1 MVTDEE
7 ALAMEEEYKEQ
18 IRLQGRIPMTIKEEY
33 KNADGPIPTA
43 RGPNDLEEI
52 INRLE
57 FKNKMLHQHIEK
69 LTTEIIEIRSDNKKL
84 VKQCEDQMKQF
95 RNKGA
100 L

>member
-7 ALAMEEEYKEQ
+7 ALEMQKAWEDE
-18 IRLQGRIPMTIKEEY
+18 IRMQGRIPMTIKEEY
-33 KNADGPIPTA
+33 KNADAPIPTA
-43 RGPNDLEEI
+43 RGPNDLEETI
-52 INRLE
+52 DRLE

-69 LTTEIIEIRSDNKKL
+69 LTTEVIQVRLDNKKL
-84 VKQCEDQMKQF
+84 AKQCEDQMKQF

>member
-7 ALAMEEEYKEQ
+7 ALEMQKVWEDE
-18 IRLQGRIPMTIKEEY
+18 IRMQGRIPMTIKEEY
-33 KNADGPIPTA
+33 KNADAPMPKD

-52 INRLE
+52 IDRLE

-69 LTTEIIEIRSDNKKL
+69 LTTEVIQVRLDNKKL
-84 VKQCEDQMKQF
+84 AKQCEDQMKQF

>member
-33 KNADGPIPTA
+33 KNADVSIPTA

-69 LTTEIIEIRSDNKKL
+69 LTTEIIEVRSDNKKL

>member
-7 ALAMEEEYKEQ
+7 ALEMQKVWEDE
-18 IRLQGRIPMTIKEEY
+18 IRMQGRIPMTIKEEY
-33 KNADGPIPTA
+33 KNADAPMPKD
-43 RGPNDLEEI
+43 RGPNDLEETI
-52 INRLE
+52 DRLE

>member
-7 ALAMEEEYKEQ
+7 ALEMQKVWEDE
-18 IRLQGRIPMTIKEEY
+18 IRMQGRIPMTIKEGY
-33 KNADGPIPTA
+33 KNADAPIPKD
-43 RGPNDLEEI
+43 RGPNDLEETI
-52 INRLE
+52 DRLE

-69 LTTEIIEIRSDNKKL
+69 LTTEIIQVRIDNKKL
-84 VKQCEDQMKQF
+84 AKQCEDQMKQF

>member
-7 ALAMEEEYKEQ
+7 ALEMQKVWEDE
-18 IRLQGRIPMTIKEEY
+18 IRMQGRIPMTIKEEY
-33 KNADGPIPTA
+33 KNADAPMPKD
-43 RGPNDLEEI
+43 RGPNDLEETI
-52 INRLE
+52 DRLE

-84 VKQCEDQMKQF
+84 AKQCEDQMKQF

>member
-7 ALAMEEEYKEQ
+7 ALEMQKAWEDE
-18 IRLQGRIPMTIKEEY
+18 IRMQGRIPMTIKEEY
-33 KNADGPIPTA
+33 KNADAPIPKD
-43 RGPNDLEEI
+43 RGPNDLEETI
-52 INRLE
+52 DRLE

-69 LTTEIIEIRSDNKKL
+69 LTTEVIQVRLDNKKL
-84 VKQCEDQMKQF
+84 AKQCEDQMKQF

>member
-18 IRLQGRIPMTIKEEY
+18 IKLQGRIPMTIKEEY
-33 KNADGPIPTA
+33 KNADAPIPKD

>member
-7 ALAMEEEYKEQ
+7 ALEMQKVWEDE
-18 IRLQGRIPMTIKEEY
+18 IRMQGRIPMTIKEEY
-33 KNADGPIPTA
+33 KNADAPIPKD
-43 RGPNDLEEI
+43 RGPNDLEETI
-52 INRLE
+52 DRLE

-69 LTTEIIEIRSDNKKL
+69 LTTEVIQVRLDNKKL
-84 VKQCEDQMKQF
+84 AKQCEDQMKQF

>member
-7 ALAMEEEYKEQ
+7 ALEMQKVWEDE
-18 IRLQGRIPMTIKEEY
+18 IRMQGRIPMTIKEEY
-33 KNADGPIPTA
+33 KNADAPMPKD
-43 RGPNDLEEI
+43 RGPNDLEETI
-52 INRLE
+52 DRLE

-69 LTTEIIEIRSDNKKL
+69 LTTEIIQVRIDNKKL
-84 VKQCEDQMKQF
+84 AKQCEDQMKQF

>member
-1 MVTDEE
+1 MISDKE
-7 ALAMEEEYKEQ
+7 ALEMQKVWEDE
-18 IRLQGRIPMTIKEEY
+18 IRMQGRIPMTIKEEY
-33 KNADGPIPTA
+33 KNADAPMPKD

-52 INRLE
+52 INRLD